1 MLKDNE
7 IASLVN
13 DLRRIAIRH
22 HADGQLRDLISQVVV
37 DAMKKSQREAQPQR
51 HLYHVNA
58 RFMPGD
64 GQMLNFDAVID
75 LEDVVESDDC
85 YQELKR
91 RVGLGFTP
99 IAPPEKVAVTSL
111 SYLGA
116 FRV

>member
-22 HADGQLRDLISQVVV
+22 HADDMLRELISQAVVQAV
-37 DAMKKSQREAQPQR
+37 KKPQPEPQPQR

-58 RFMPGD
+58 KFLPGD
-64 GQMLNFDAVID
+64 GQLLNFDAIID
-75 LEDVVESDDC
+75 LEGVVESDDC
-85 YQELKR
+85 YLELKR